1 MRPAAPV
8 RHTFPGGAQPHYQLV
23 QQVLSLGAQMFR
35 WPVSA
40 SSVNAI
46 ILEDSVASAGFEA
59 SAARPARA
67 WYAYFHPLL
76 TEKQLLG
83 GVDGGT

>member
-1 MRPAAPV
+1 
-8 RHTFPGGAQPHYQLV
+8 
-23 QQVLSLGAQMFR
+23 
-35 WPVSA
+35 
-40 SSVNAI
+40 
-46 ILEDSVASAGFEA
+46 LEDSVASAGFEA